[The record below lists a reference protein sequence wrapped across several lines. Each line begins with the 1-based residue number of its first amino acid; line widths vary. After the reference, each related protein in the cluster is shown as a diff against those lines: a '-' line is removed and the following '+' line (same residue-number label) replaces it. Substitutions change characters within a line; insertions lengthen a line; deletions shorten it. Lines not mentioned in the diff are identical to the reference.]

1 VDDIQRTGD
10 GLMENLYDGGVVVG
24 HSGHRGADDAVLVAA
39 RLAARLHLPL
49 HVVHVIAV
57 EDFPVDPDSLTDEAD
72 ARSIAKQQQVVEG
85 LLAGYEGPWGR
96 RVERGDPAEVLS
108 RVADEVRAPLLVV
121 GTHAESRAGLG
132 LRLLGHRSVSRAA
145 VGLGRHPVLVV
156 PEGTAQD
163 LDEVRFGEPP
173 PKAGPAV

>member
-1 VDDIQRTGD
+1 MDDIQRTGD

-72 ARSIAKQQQVVEG
+72 ARSIAKQQ
-85 LLAGYEGPWGR
+85 
-96 RVERGDPAEVLS
+96 
-108 RVADEVRAPLLVV
+108 
-121 GTHAESRAGLG
+121 
-132 LRLLGHRSVSRAA
+132 SRAA